1 MSRSRVGHVSQSG
14 KSKCMDPLSSK
25 KADRGKR
32 WRDLTLY
39 LSAISGFFSICV
51 VRFKRLMRFL
61 GIYSGIIF
69 ISFLLVVFLVEDF
82 AVKKI
87 DENFRKNRNV
97 LNITYYSP
105 VKVISLN
112 TYFIDRKLHK
122 MMIY

>member
-1 MSRSRVGHVSQSG
+1 
-14 KSKCMDPLSSK
+14 MDPLSSK

-39 LSAISGFFSICV
+39 LKAISGFFSICV

>member
-1 MSRSRVGHVSQSG
+1 
-14 KSKCMDPLSSK
+14 
-25 KADRGKR
+25 
-32 WRDLTLY
+32 
-39 LSAISGFFSICV
+39 
-51 VRFKRLMRFL
+51 MRFL

-87 DENFRKNRNV
+87 DENFRKNRNI
-97 LNITYYSP
+97 LNVTYYSP

-112 TYFIDRKLHK
+112 IYFIVTYFIDRKLHK